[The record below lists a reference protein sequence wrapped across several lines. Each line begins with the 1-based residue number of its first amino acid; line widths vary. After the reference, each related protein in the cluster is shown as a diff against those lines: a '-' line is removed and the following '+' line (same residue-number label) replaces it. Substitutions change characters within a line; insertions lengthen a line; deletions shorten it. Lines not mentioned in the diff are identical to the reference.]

1 LAWSVP
7 TLRECAQVCD
17 VCLTSRLLIHQI
29 RLALLA
35 AGYLWL
41 FALLL
46 SQLGI
51 DTSIDENAL
60 QPSQVPEA
68 VFICPTHA
76 DFPIG

>member
-1 LAWSVP
+1 MALFKAVDSP
-7 TLRECAQVCD
+7 NY
-17 VCLTSRLLIHQI
+17 

-41 FALLL
+41 FALPL

-51 DTSIDENAL
+51 NTYIDENAL

-68 VFICPTHA
+68 VLYSSRAYRFCS
-76 DFPIG
+76 PIG